1 MIPLY
6 YLKPII
12 MKKAAFNIATLAFLL
27 VFAACKNEIKETVV
41 SDLNTAMAIPENE
54 GVKTSN
60 DLILY
65 SPETETQ
72 YLYVTATSGLS
83 LRAHSNLHSDK
94 LARMPYGTK
103 VKVLTQEPNAT
114 MNVAGIRGAMNEV
127 EFNHKRGFAFNGYLS
142 KYFPP
147 ERDIS
152 AKGYASELNKVYPSV
167 VYSEE
172 TGGTVSKPTL
182 TETILLPE
190 AQWHE
195 AFFMAQRLF
204 DFPKEFLFPTPKGKN
219 TETINDS
226 KPKKG
231 VWISQLE
238 VTRSDNSLEK
248 ITYVYGSQ
256 KFDATVTIV
265 KDEGVM
271 KISKTEVVK

>member
-1 MIPLY
+1 
-6 YLKPII
+6 
-12 MKKAAFNIATLAFLL
+12 MKKTALNIATLAFLL
-27 VFAACKNEIKETVV
+27 VFASCKKEIKETVV
-41 SDLNTAMAIPENE
+41 SDLNTAMAISENE
-54 GVKTSN
+54 VVKAS
-60 DLILY
+60 DELAPDHSKSEI
-65 SPETETQ
+65 EAQ

-83 LRAHSNLHSDK
+83 LRAYNNLQSDK

-103 VKVLTQEPNAT
+103 VKVLTKEPNAT
-114 MNVAGIRGAMNEV
+114 MTVGGIRGGMNEV
-127 EFNHKRGFAFNGYLS
+127 EFNHKKGFAFNGYLS

-152 AKGYASELNKVYPSV
+152 AKGYASELKTYHPTV
-167 VYSEE
+167 VYNEE
-172 TGGTVSKPTL
+172 TGGTVSKPIHS
-182 TETILLPE
+182 EYILLPE

-204 DFPKEFLFPTPKGKN
+204 DFPKEFVFPTPKGKN
-219 TETINDS
+219 TEIINDS

-256 KFDATVTIV
+256 KFDATVTIEKV
-265 KDEGVM
+265 EGVM
-271 KISKTEVVK
+271 KISRTEKIK

>member
-1 MIPLY
+1 
-6 YLKPII
+6 
-12 MKKAAFNIATLAFLL
+12 MKKAAFNIATVAFLL

-41 SDLNTAMAIPENE
+41 SDLNTAMAISENE
-54 GVKTSN
+54 IVKSAN
-60 DLILY
+60 DLKLDN
-65 SPETETQ
+65 PKTEAQ
-72 YLYVTATSGLS
+72 FLYVTATSGLS

-103 VKVLTQEPNAT
+103 VKVLTQEPNPT
-114 MNVAGIRGAMNEV
+114 MNVGGIKGGMNEV
-127 EFNHKRGFAFNGYLS
+127 EFNHKKGFAFNGYLS

-152 AKGYASELNKVYPSV
+152 AKGYARELSKYHPAV

-172 TGGTVSKPTL
+172 TGGTVSKPTQ

-195 AFFMAQRLF
+195 AFYMAQRLF
-204 DFPKEFLFPTPKGKN
+204 DFPKEFVFPTPKGKN

-238 VTRSDNSLEK
+238 VTRSDNALEK
-248 ITYVYGSQ
+248 IAYVYGSKQ
-256 KFDATVTIV
+256 FDATVTIV
-265 KDEGVM
+265 KEEGVL